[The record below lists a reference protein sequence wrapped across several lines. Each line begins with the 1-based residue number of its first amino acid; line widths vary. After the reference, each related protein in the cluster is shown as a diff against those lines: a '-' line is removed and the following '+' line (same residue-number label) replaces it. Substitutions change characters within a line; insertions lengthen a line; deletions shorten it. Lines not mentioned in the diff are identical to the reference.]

1 MSTEGLKLHLL
12 FRNDVSVRKVSTL
25 VLGEM
30 LKVLAEKYL
39 NVNDVQNSDTCA
51 KDIHV
56 SISNLLSNFCFLCQG
71 LFPTRLASALR
82 FNQKL
87 VNVF

>member
-1 MSTEGLKLHLL
+1 MTKEEPKLHLL

-56 SISNLLSNFCFLCQG
+56 S
-71 LFPTRLASALR
+71 
-82 FNQKL
+82 KD
-87 VNVF
+87 NVFCNIYKFQIK